1 MIGED
6 KVAEVRQRSSIIEV
20 VSQHVAL
27 KRVGR
32 NHVGLCPFHA
42 EKTPSFTVNEERGI
56 FHCFGC
62 GVGGDVFGF
71 VMRVEGV
78 GFPEAVRSL
87 AKRCGVAVPEL
98 RRGAMAQRER
108 LLAVNEIAAGFFA
121 ERLRQPGAGLAARRY
136 LERRGVGSQSWERFR
151 LGYAPCGGGD
161 LVGFLR
167 QRKVD
172 LGLAFRLGLIGRRS
186 SDGRYYD
193 RFRDRLIF
201 PVSDLGGRVVGFG
214 SRVLAEQGPGASTLP
229 KYLNS
234 PQTPLFRKG
243 EHLYGLAQAREG
255 IRKAGKAVIVEGYFD
270 VLTAFGNG
278 MEYVVASLGTALTAH
293 QISTL
298 GRFTRNIIA
307 CFDADAAGEK
317 AAMRSLAVFLEAGLW
332 GGATFL
338 PAGEDPDSFIR
349 KRGRDA
355 FEAAVAGAPPL
366 LEFFLARVRPAS
378 GADPS
383 QLGAACKQVA
393 ALLAKVKDPFTYDA
407 AVKRA
412 AEVLGVSET
421 LLRRSGRGGEGAG
434 GPNFAQVLPPS
445 EERLVELMLT
455 AQGAIEKVASS
466 GVLDVFEDER
476 CRTVGEELVAAFV
489 SSGRV
494 DVETVLRK
502 APPELAARMTARLLA
517 DKGEWEL
524 GETVVDEM
532 VMGLINNVKRRHIKR
547 LTQTLR
553 AQIKEAEKRGE
564 LEQVR
569 AGLRRLE
576 RLIKEEKGLREPGA
590 R

>member
-6 KVAEVRQRSSIIEV
+6 KVAEVRQRSSIVEV

-42 EKTPSFTVNEERGI
+42 EKTPSFTVSEERGI

-71 VMRVEGV
+71 VMRIEGV

-87 AKRCGVAVPEL
+87 ARRCGVAVPEL
-98 RRGAMAQRER
+98 RPGATAQKER
-108 LLAVNEIAAGFFA
+108 LFAVNEIAAGFFA
-121 ERLRQPGAGLAARRY
+121 ERLRQAGAGHLVRRY
-136 LERRGVGSQSWERFR
+136 LERRGVGAEACERFR
-151 LGYAPCGGGD
+151 LGYAPGRGED

-167 QRKVD
+167 QRKAD
-172 LGLAFRLGLIGRRS
+172 LGLASRLGLIGRRS

-201 PVSDLGGRVVGFG
+201 PVTDLGGRVVGFG
-214 SRVLAEQGPGASTLP
+214 SRVLVDGGSGVGTLP

-243 EHLYGLAQAREG
+243 EHLYGLGEAREG

-278 MEYVVASLGTALTAH
+278 IEYVVASLGTALTAH
-293 QISTL
+293 QISIL

-307 CFDADAAGEK
+307 CFDADPAGEK

-338 PAGEDPDSFIR
+338 AAGEDPDSFIR
-349 KRGRDA
+349 KRGKDA
-355 FEAAVAGAPPL
+355 FEAAVAGAVPL
-366 LEFFLARVRPAS
+366 LDFFLARVKPAS

-383 QLGAACKQVA
+383 QLGAACRQVA
-393 ALLAKVKDPFTYDA
+393 GLLAKVKDPFTYDA

-412 AEVLGVSET
+412 AEVLGVGET
-421 LLRRSGRGGEGAG
+421 LLRASRRGAEGEGRS
-434 GPNFAQVLPPS
+434 NLAQVLPSS

-455 AQGAIEKVASS
+455 APGAIERVASS

-476 CRTVGEELVAAFV
+476 WRTVGEELVAAFV
-489 SSGRV
+489 SSGRI
-494 DVETVLRK
+494 DVEAVLRK

-517 DKGEWEL
+517 DKREAEFGEAAVE
-524 GETVVDEM
+524 EM
-532 VMGLINNVKRRHIKR
+532 VKGLVNNVKRRHLRR
-547 LTQTLR
+547 LAAALR

-576 RLIKEEKGLREPGA
+576 RLIKEEKGLRELGPG
-590 R
+590 